1 MPLLHVINV
10 CLLSPV
16 CASGSL
22 YATPPPFPFPSI
34 TNQMAAPLP
43 EHGPAGGFF
52 LLNVLPSHF
61 HQVHSHRGPFHCYVL
76 SLLLYCVYF
85 TTRSECFFVKRWQN
99 WIKAVKCI
107 SPPIQASPFVK
118 LTMAFAHKNR
128 SGSGKIPHGLDHSLT
143 PAAKRWV
150 STAMS
155 ANAYPQP
162 VGKVC
167 WSPSEWY
174 FTGI

>member
-16 CASGSL
+16 CASWSL
-22 YATPPPFPFPSI
+22 YATPPLFSFPSI
-34 TNQMAAPLP
+34 INQMAAPLP

-85 TTRSECFFVKRWQN
+85 TTRSECFLLNADRIESELPVESCEMHF
-99 WIKAVKCI
+99 
-107 SPPIQASPFVK
+107 PPIQASPFVK

-143 PAAKRWV
+143 PAAKR
-150 STAMS
+150 
-155 ANAYPQP
+155 
-162 VGKVC
+162 
-167 WSPSEWY
+167 
-174 FTGI
+174 

>member
-1 MPLLHVINV
+1 MLLTFVYSLLCVLHGLSMLPPPL
-10 CLLSPV
+10 
-16 CASGSL
+16 
-22 YATPPPFPFPSI
+22 PFPFNHQSDGCPAPWARPCWRFLPVKCFSFPLSPSAFSQGI
-34 TNQMAAPLP
+34 ISLLCSFSAIVLRLFHYTKWI
-43 EHGPAGGFF
+43 F
-52 LLNVLPSHF
+52 LLNADRIESELPVESCEMH
-61 HQVHSHRGPFHCYVL
+61 L
-76 SLLLYCVYF
+76 
-85 TTRSECFFVKRWQN
+85 
-99 WIKAVKCI
+99 
-107 SPPIQASPFVK
+107 PPIQASPFIK

-143 PAAKRWV
+143 PAAKWWV

>member
-16 CASGSL
+16 CASWSH
-22 YATPPPFPFPSI
+22 YATPPPLPFPFNHQSDGGPPPWTRPCWRFPPVKCSSFPLSPSAFSQGTI
-34 TNQMAAPLP
+34 
-43 EHGPAGGFF
+43 
-52 LLNVLPSHF
+52 
-61 HQVHSHRGPFHCYVL
+61 
-76 SLLLYCVYF
+76 SLLCSFSAIVLRLFHY
-85 TTRSECFFVKRWQN
+85 TKWMFFELNQS
-99 WIKAVKCI
+99 CEMHF
-107 SPPIQASPFVK
+107 PPIQASPFVK